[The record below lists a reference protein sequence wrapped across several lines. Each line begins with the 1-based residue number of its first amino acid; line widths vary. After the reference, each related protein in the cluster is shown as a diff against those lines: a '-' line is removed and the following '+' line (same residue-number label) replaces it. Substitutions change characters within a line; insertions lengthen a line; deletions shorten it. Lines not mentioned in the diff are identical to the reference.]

1 MCSSMVEHL
10 SNVAKALV
18 GSLGLGKKGEHKK
31 RKGMEGIILF
41 GKNDPSS
48 LQLSYGQ
55 EVWRK
60 QWSPNL
66 PPHLARL
73 LTPHSSPEQTCQTPA

>member
-1 MCSSMVEHL
+1 MVEHL

-18 GSLGLGKKGEHKK
+18 GSLGLGKKGEDKK
-31 RKGMEGIILF
+31 RKGVEGIILF

-55 EVWRK
+55 EV
-60 QWSPNL
+60 
-66 PPHLARL
+66 
-73 LTPHSSPEQTCQTPA
+73 